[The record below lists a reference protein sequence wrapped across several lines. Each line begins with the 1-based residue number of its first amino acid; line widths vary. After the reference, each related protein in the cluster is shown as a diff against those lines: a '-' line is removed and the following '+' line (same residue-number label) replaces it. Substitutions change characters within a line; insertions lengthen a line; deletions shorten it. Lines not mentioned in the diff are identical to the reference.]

1 MAYYDKNH
9 VSYGDQQNL
18 ETSRGFSSRHQN
30 VSDFKKGISQFG
42 KSQQML
48 LICKVNSYLNAVS
61 FQVIEEAYLPF
72 EVLLESKFPILLKEI
87 S

>member
-1 MAYYDKNH
+1 
-9 VSYGDQQNL
+9 
-18 ETSRGFSSRHQN
+18 
-30 VSDFKKGISQFG
+30 
-42 KSQQML
+42 ML

-61 FQVIEEAYLPF
+61 FKAIEEAYSPF